1 MLLRVPD
8 VMQVHYVMQE
18 PYEQPV
24 LREAQPVPYVQRELL
39 EQPVPYAKQEQP
51 EHYVRP
57 VLREELRPV

>member
-8 VMQVHYVMQE
+8 VMQE

-24 LREAQPVPYVQRELL
+24 LRVQRELL